1 MGRQRAP
8 NITAL
13 MQVFIPKESLP
24 GEARV
29 AATPET
35 VARLVKRGVK
45 VVVQAG
51 AGERAFFNDEAYRTA
66 GAEVVDAP
74 APTAAALV
82 ARVQP
87 PSEEEIQA
95 LHEGSVLVSHI
106 FATAARARAEQI
118 AARGVT
124 TFAMELIP
132 RTSRAQTMDALSS
145 QATVAGYKAVILAA
159 AHLDKLCPL
168 LMTAAGTVKPA
179 RAVIFGAGVAGLQAI
194 ATARR
199 LGCVVEATDIRAAA
213 KEQVESLGARFI
225 DVPGA
230 EDMEDERG
238 YAREADEEFLQRQR
252 EEVARR
258 VEGADIVIT
267 TAQIPGRPAPR
278 LVGEALVRSMRP
290 GSVIVDLA
298 VESGGN
304 CELSVPGEIVE
315 RFGVKVIGLR
325 NLPAGVP
332 RDASLLYA
340 KNVFALLGLMFDGE
354 GAFALDLEDD
364 ILAGCLL
371 TRGGEIVHAP
381 TLEQLATGAGA

>member
-1 MGRQRAP
+1 
-8 NITAL
+8 
-13 MQVFIPKESLP
+13 MQVFIPTEILP
-24 GEARV
+24 GETRV

-45 VVVQAG
+45 VAVQAG
-51 AGERAFFNDEAYRTA
+51 AGARAYFGDEAYQAA
-66 GAEVVDAP
+66 GAEIVDAP
-74 APTAAALV
+74 APDAAALV

-87 PSEEEIQA
+87 PSDEETDA
-95 LHEGSVLVSHI
+95 LAEGSVLVSHV
-106 FATAARARAEQI
+106 FATADRARAERI

-159 AHLDKLCPL
+159 ERLDKLCPL

-179 RAVIFGAGVAGLQAI
+179 RAVVFGAGVAGLQAI

-238 YAREADEEFLQRQR
+238 YAREADEEFLRRQR

-267 TAQIPGRPAPR
+267 TAQIPGRPAPL
-278 LVGEALVRSMRP
+278 LVSEELVRSMRA

-304 CELSVPGEIVE
+304 CELSVPGETVE
-315 RFGVKVIGLR
+315 RHGVWIVGQR
-325 NLPAGVP
+325 NLPASVP

-340 KNVFALLGLMFDGE
+340 KNVLALLGLMYDGE
-354 GAFALDLEDD
+354 GAFSLDLTDD
-364 ILAGCLL
+364 VLAGCLL
-371 TRGGEIVHAP
+371 TRDGEIVHAP
-381 TLEQLATGAGA
+381 TLEQLAVAEAPA

>member
-1 MGRQRAP
+1 
-8 NITAL
+8 
-13 MQVFIPKESLP
+13 MQVFIPTESAP
-24 GEARV
+24 GETRV

-35 VARLVKRGVK
+35 VARLVKRGVA
-45 VVVQAG
+45 VTVQAG
-51 AGERAFFNDEAYRTA
+51 AGARSYFVDEAFRKA
-66 GAEVVDAP
+66 GAEIADAAAP
-74 APTAAALV
+74 AGAALV

-87 PSEEEIQA
+87 PSAEEIEVLA
-95 LHEGSVLVSHI
+95 EGSVLVGHV
-106 FATAARARAEQI
+106 FATADRSRAERL
-118 AARGVT
+118 ASRGVT
-124 TFAMELIP
+124 TFAMELVP

-159 AHLDKLCPL
+159 ESLDKLCPL

-179 RAVIFGAGVAGLQAI
+179 RAVVFGAGVAGLQAI

-230 EDMEDERG
+230 EDMEDEGG
-238 YAREADEEFLQRQR
+238 YAREADEEFLARQR

-278 LVGEALVRSMRP
+278 LVSEELVRSMRP

-304 CELSVPGEIVE
+304 CELSVPGETVECHGVRIV
-315 RFGVKVIGLR
+315 GQR
-325 NLPAGVP
+325 NLPASVP
-332 RDASLLYA
+332 RDASSLYA
-340 KNVFALLGLMFDGE
+340 KNVLALLGLMYDGE

-364 ILAGCLL
+364 VLAGCLL
-371 TRGGEIVHAP
+371 THGGAIVHPA
-381 TLEQLATGAGA
+381 TLEQLGMAQA

>member
-1 MGRQRAP
+1 
-8 NITAL
+8 
-13 MQVFIPKESLP
+13 MQVFIPKESPP

>member
-1 MGRQRAP
+1 
-8 NITAL
+8 

-381 TLEQLATGAGA
+381 TLEQLAAGAGA